1 MLMKNK
7 NMTVPNC
14 LAGVLAA
21 LSLVANACIAAEV
34 HVLNPSGKTIY
45 PESIAWSAKQ
55 GKFFVGSVLKDRWE
69 RSAWTES
76 PFWTAIILLSR

>member
-14 LAGVLAA
+14 LAGILAA

-34 HVLNPSGKTIY
+34 HVLFLWLEEP
-45 PESIAWSAKQ
+45 
-55 GKFFVGSVLKDRWE
+55 
-69 RSAWTES
+69 
-76 PFWTAIILLSR
+76 AIQP